1 LYDFCVQAGRSG
13 LSKYNVLP
21 SKDDILKKSDTGEN
35 INKTNDGFLSV
46 VSNTGKEN
54 LRKIDIT
61 LTESSDRSESTSSE
75 MHTDNLNTDRGVN
88 GKFIV
93 YIIISLPIIYHLE
106 LCPLAL
112 LSYL

>member
-1 LYDFCVQAGRSG
+1 MCDFYVQGSRSG

-35 INKTNDGFLSV
+35 INRTNDDFLSV
-46 VSNTGKEN
+46 DSNKRKEN

-75 MHTDNLNTDRGVN
+75 MHTDNYLNTDRGEN
-88 GKFIV
+88 GKCIV
-93 YIIISLPIIYHLE
+93 YI
-106 LCPLAL
+106 
-112 LSYL
+112 